1 IEDEM
6 KQYYLDY
13 AMSVIVGRALP
24 DARDGLKPVHRRI
37 LYAMNDIGNK
47 HNAAHKKSARIV
59 GTVLGHYHPHGD
71 AAVYEAMVRLAQ
83 PWSMR
88 YPLVDGQGNFG
99 CFTKDTKV
107 QLTDGRQPSFGEL
120 VEEDKQGK
128 KNYTY
133 TIDENGEVKVAL
145 IRKPRLTIRKAD
157 LMKVTLD
164 NGEELRCTLNHKF
177 MLKDGTYKEAQD
189 LAGGDS
195 LMPFYTRQATKKD
208 SKQELAGYPL
218 IKQPKHDSWSFA
230 HHLADAYN
238 IEQGIYA
245 RSAGRVRHHK
255 DFDKHN
261 NDPDNIQR
269 MHWKEHWLLHAELT
283 RERHKNDAEYVKKL
297 AAGRKAY
304 YAKEE
309 TKKKISARMSKRNKE
324 NWKKP
329 SYRARMQQ
337 TLSRINKE
345 YVVNNPSERKK
356 RSERLTRRLHSLW
369 QDPSYRKTM
378 RERII
383 KGNKNHT
390 TNKTGKKK
398 FLTICKSVLENTGTF
413 NRYLYEAYRNHVYPY
428 GHAPTWETGWSKYFD
443 NKDVMELINE
453 ATANHTVHATD
464 ILNAQEDVYDLT
476 VDGTHNF
483 ALAAGVFVHN
493 SIDGDNPAA
502 QRYTEARM
510 QRLAEEML
518 ADIDKGTVDMAENFD
533 GTLKEPS
540 VLPTKLP
547 NLLVNGSSGIAVG
560 MATNIPPHNLTE
572 VGNAVIELLDNP
584 EAELKDL
591 IQHVKGPDFPT
602 GGIIQGTGGIQQAYM
617 NGRGR
622 VRVKARFHE
631 EEKGKKTR
639 LIITEIPYMV
649 NKSALIEQIADNIR
663 EKRIEGITD
672 LRDESDRQG
681 MRVVIELRQDANP
694 EVVKNQ
700 LYKHTRCQETFG
712 VNSLALVNGQPK
724 TLGLKELLDIFI
736 KHRKQVITRRTQYDL
751 DKAKAKAHVLE
762 GLVKALDHIDA
773 IIQLIKQAANA
784 QKAQEQLMSRYDLS
798 EEQSKAILEMR
809 LSKLAALEQ
818 ESIRN
823 DLKQTR
829 ERIAEL
835 EAILASEERVKA
847 IIKEETQDLIKT
859 YGDERR
865 TTIVEGG
872 DDEDIDMEDLIEEE
886 DMVVT
891 LSTAGYVKRTPLD
904 TYKAQ
909 RRGGKGIRGATT
921 KEDDV
926 LRHLFIA
933 NTHHYL
939 LVFTDK
945 GRVHWLKVYRLPQAS
960 RYSKGTPIINLV
972 QMGRDERVSAV
983 IPVKGFDMEG
993 HHLITAT
1000 EKGLIKKTPLEAYSR
1015 PRKGGINAVGLNEGD
1030 YVVDVRMTDGDK
1042 QLLLA
1047 TAKGMAVK
1055 FHEKDARPMGR
1066 TSRGVR
1072 GVRLGVDDKVVSM
1085 VMVSD
1090 EDTIATITEHG
1101 YGKRTKVA
1109 DYRLINRG
1117 GKGVRNIVCSPRN
1130 GKVVCV
1136 KRVDEDDDLLFISS
1150 KGTVIRTHVKDISVI
1165 GRNTQGVRL
1174 MRLGADD
1181 KVVAAAKIVKE
1192 EDGDVEESEE

>member
-1 IEDEM
+1 MRYCVTGDTLIATKQGLRPIKTLSTGEDEPI
-6 KQYYLDY
+6 KE
-13 AMSVIVGRALP
+13 
-24 DARDGLKPVHRRI
+24 
-37 LYAMNDIGNK
+37 
-47 HNAAHKKSARIV
+47 
-59 GTVLGHYHPHGD
+59 TVLSY
-71 AAVYEAMVRLAQ
+71 
-83 PWSMR
+83 
-88 YPLVDGQGNFG
+88 DG
-99 CFTKDTKV
+99 
-107 QLTDGRQPSFGEL
+107 
-120 VEEDKQGK
+120 
-128 KNYTY
+128 
-133 TIDENGEVKVAL
+133 
-145 IRKPRLTIRKAD
+145 
-157 LMKVTLD
+157 
-164 NGEELRCTLNHKF
+164 
-177 MLKDGTYKEAQD
+177 
-189 LAGGDS
+189 
-195 LMPFYTRQATKKD
+195 
-208 SKQELAGYPL
+208 
-218 IKQPKHDSWSFA
+218 
-230 HHLADAYN
+230 
-238 IEQGIYA
+238 
-245 RSAGRVRHHK
+245 
-255 DFDKHN
+255 
-261 NDPDNIQR
+261 
-269 MHWKEHWLLHAELT
+269 
-283 RERHKNDAEYVKKL
+283 
-297 AAGRKAY
+297 
-304 YAKEE
+304 
-309 TKKKISARMSKRNKE
+309 KRNKATRFFNSGKHPVITAE
-324 NWKKP
+324 TQTGHTITGSHNHPVLTWTFEEKPALRWKRLDKL
-329 SYRARMQQ
+329 REGDVIV
-337 TLSRINKE
+337 LSRDGVFPTRAPKLVAHHPPKGRDKDLTLPAAMNKE
-345 YVVNNPSERKK
+345 LAFLLGALVAEGSYHQKKILFNNSDDAYYEKVKQAILNNFKGTQLYERDIMGGCKQLEIYHQRAVKFLHNIGYPQSRSDGKHIPQTVLQSPRQMQRAFLQGLFDGSVRANTDK
-356 RSERLTRRLHSLW
+356 RHGGTAIELCYHSKSKRLIKEL
-369 QDPSYRKTM
+369 KTM
-378 RERII
+378 LLGFGIATTKPYQDKR
-383 KGNKNHT
+383 NKCY
-390 TNKTGKKK
+390 KLQVTGHDSQKRFYEEIGFSSEKKQEK
-398 FLTICKSVLENTGTF
+398 LGK
-413 NRYLYEAYRNHVYPY
+413 
-428 GHAPTWETGWSKYFD
+428 
-443 NKDVMELINE
+443 VMEQNEHRMSRTDFIPHLATYLRDKYTSSTLKRNNFDRYNLLRKNREKLRGILDEEDNRLIDTLIE
-453 ATANHTVHATD
+453 RHYLFSPTTKITRHQKPETVYSVKVDSMCHSFVADGFINH
-464 ILNAQEDVYDLT
+464 N
-476 VDGTHNF
+476 
-483 ALAAGVFVHN
+483 
-493 SIDGDNPAA
+493 
-502 QRYTEARM
+502 TEAKMERVSD
-510 QRLAEEML
+510 EML
-518 ADIDKGTVDMAENFD
+518 ADIEKGTVDMAENFD
-533 GTLKEPS
+533 GTLKEPT

-547 NLLVNGSSGIAVG
+547 NLLINGSSGIAVG

-681 MRVVIELRQDANP
+681 MRVVIELRQDANA

-712 VNSLALVNGQPK
+712 VNSLALVEGQPK

-736 KHRKQVITRRTQYDL
+736 RHRKQVITRRTQYDL

-835 EAILASEERVKA
+835 EAILASEEKVKA
-847 IIKEETQDLIKT
+847 IIKEETQELIKT

-945 GRVHWLKVYRLPQAS
+945 GRVHWLKVYRIPQAS

-972 QMGRDERVSAV
+972 QMGKDERVSTV
-983 IPVKGFDMEG
+983 IPLKGFDMEG
-993 HHLITAT
+993 HYLITAT
-1000 EKGLIKKTPLEAYSR
+1000 ERGLIKKTPLEAYSR
-1015 PRKGGINAVGLNEGD
+1015 PRRGGINAVGLNEGD
-1030 YVVDVRMTDGDK
+1030 HVVDVRMTDGDK

-1072 GVRLGVDDKVVSM
+1072 GVRLGMDDKVVSM
-1085 VMVSD
+1085 VMVND

-1101 YGKRTKVA
+1101 YGKRTKVD

-1136 KRVDEDDDLLFISS
+1136 KRVETDDDLLFISS
-1150 KGTVIRTHVKDISVI
+1150 KGTVIRTHAKDISVI

-1181 KVVAAAKIVKE
+1181 KVVAAAKIVE
-1192 EDGDVEESEE
+1192 EDNGDVEESGE